1 MKKAD
6 IKNRI
11 GNWVLLRAILIAIF
25 SVQLSSLAEPD
36 GSNQVA
42 TSYVAYGKT
51 LSNCTREQSKV
62 FYCDLCGFW
71 NTLLSGYCPGCTK
84 ESLPPNV
91 SLGYVQGR
99 LVTEMKGASGCFDA
113 ETEASAR
120 GMIPGTPAGVQ
131 VASKNKGSFCFT
143 WQEESTSCKFGW

>member
-6 IKNRI
+6 IKTRI

-51 LSNCTREQSKV
+51 LSNCTREKSKV

-71 NTLLSGYCPGCTK
+71 NTL
-84 ESLPPNV
+84 
-91 SLGYVQGR
+91 
-99 LVTEMKGASGCFDA
+99 
-113 ETEASAR
+113 
-120 GMIPGTPAGVQ
+120 
-131 VASKNKGSFCFT
+131 
-143 WQEESTSCKFGW
+143 